1 MSIRKGQMQIGSIL
15 ALVIFISAIVL
26 TFMVVQS
33 ELMPKKPFES
43 SLKAEAKN
51 IYEKIEGSLSVT
63 IYKTPVFVDNPVNV
77 SDTLIMINF
86 TPSQEIDINSI
97 SITYVDGSPIPSE
110 FDNGTNTLRWY
121 SDLTNTTGTNPPNT
135 FYLTYLK
142 GTDLSKYVYKGLDV
156 INGTTDKYIS
166 TDNMILYFDT
176 GGIKELSY
184 IYHPDLS
191 APQEKELTG
200 TGITLSTAGPF
211 NFTNGSLEGKAIYGN
226 TTVRV
231 VVNSTKFF
239 IDTNETVTFDLK
251 NFNNFYIESNNDP
264 VNNITIIDFY
274 NGPLVD
280 PSASGLERKG
290 AIAIIGNLTDYTAD
304 IDADTITVNAST
316 FEVYIHK
323 GDYTNALSQY
333 YSYNITPATLLG
345 VTTTI
350 TGVFEQNYFDLA
362 SKTEDELKE
371 ELNISGK
378 SLLIY
383 LKGSE

>member
-1 MSIRKGQMQIGSIL
+1 MQIGSIL

-33 ELMPKKPFES
+33 ELVPKKPFES

-51 IYEKIEGSLSVT
+51 IYEKIEDRLSVT
-63 IYKTPVFVDNPVNV
+63 IYKTPVFVDNSMNV
-77 SDTLIMINF
+77 SDILIMISF
-86 TPSQEIDINSI
+86 TPSQDVDLNSI
-97 SITYVDGSPIPSE
+97 SITDVDGSPIPSE
-110 FDNGTNTLRWY
+110 FDNGTNTLKWY

-142 GTDLSKYVYKGLDV
+142 STDLSTYVYGCLEV

-166 TDNMILYFDT
+166 TDDMILYFDT

-184 IYHPDLS
+184 IYHPAS
-191 APQEKELTG
+191 A
-200 TGITLSTAGPF
+200 AGPF
-211 NFTNGSLEGKAIYGN
+211 NFTKGSLEGKAIYGN

-231 VVNSTKFF
+231 VANSTKFF
-239 IDTNETVTFDLK
+239 IDTNVTVTFDLN
-251 NFNNFYIESNNDP
+251 NFNDFYIYSNNDP

-280 PSASGLERKG
+280 PSASGLERRG

-304 IDADTITVNAST
+304 IGTDIITVNAST
-316 FEVYIHK
+316 FEIYIHK
-323 GDYTNALSQY
+323 GDYTDALSQY
-333 YSYNITPATLLG
+333 NSYNTTPETLLG

-371 ELNISGK
+371 ELNISSK
-378 SLLIY
+378 SLLLY

>member
-1 MSIRKGQMQIGSIL
+1 MFIRKGQMQIGSIL
-15 ALVIFISAIVL
+15 ALVIFISAVVL

-33 ELMPKKPFES
+33 ELIPKKPFES

-51 IYEKIEGSLSVT
+51 IYEKIENSLSVT
-63 IYKTPVFVDNPVNV
+63 IYKTPVFVDNSMNV
-77 SDTLIMINF
+77 SDALIMISF
-86 TPSQEIDINSI
+86 TPSPDIDINSI
-97 SITYVDGSPIPSE
+97 SITDVDGSPIPSE
-110 FDNGTNTLRWY
+110 FDNGTNILRWY

-142 GTDLSKYVYKGLDV
+142 GTDLPQYVYGCLEV

-166 TDNMILYFDT
+166 TDDMILYFDT

-184 IYHPDLS
+184 IYHPALS
-191 APQEKELTG
+191 APQEKVLTDA
-200 TGITLSTAGPF
+200 GISFSMAGVF
-211 NFTNGSLEGKAIYGN
+211 NFTKGSLEGKAVYGN

-231 VVNSTKFF
+231 VANSTKLF
-239 IDTNETVTFDLK
+239 IDTNETVTFDLN
-251 NFNNFYIESNNDP
+251 NFNDLYIYSNNDP

-280 PSASGLERKG
+280 PSASGLEKRG

-304 IDADTITVNAST
+304 IGTDIITINAST

-333 YSYNITPATLLG
+333 NSYNTTPETLLG

-362 SKTEDELKE
+362 SKTDDELKE